1 MNMEVT
7 TKTSNIVK
15 KNQINKKVMAGSTV
29 GTCSF
34 VGAAIALIGK
44 KQGHKVL
51 VKPDFRK
58 LNKPKDWLIS
68 KINYGEKEM
77 IGIAGSSVL
86 GGFIGGSLFD
96 KKQNINA
103 KFKEGIFQM
112 VANIIIPIST
122 VGVAVKAFDK
132 LILPNLKINNKA
144 KNITKAL
151 ITIISL
157 VGGMILGNKTGNM
170 INNKLFNSPKERKM
184 NVKDLS
190 SQLDDTCLAASM
202 LTQGGG
208 SAKSWGKIFSKFI
221 PIALLMPGFE
231 TGLKTKNDSQ

>member
-7 TKTSNIVK
+7 TKTANIVK
-15 KNQINKKVMAGSTV
+15 KNPINKKVIAGSTV

-44 KQGHKVL
+44 KQGHKIFS
-51 VKPDFRK
+51 KFNWNNW
-58 LNKPKDWLIS
+58 NKPKDWLIS
-68 KINYGEKEM
+68 KIDYGEKEM

-86 GGFIGGSLFD
+86 GGFLGGSLFD
-96 KKQNINA
+96 KKQNIKA

-122 VGVAVKAFDK
+122 VGVSVKLFEKFADSKFTSG
-132 LILPNLKINNKA
+132 KA
-144 KNITKAL
+144 KNITKAI
-151 ITIISL
+151 ITIGSL
-157 VGGMILGNKTGNM
+157 IGGMFVGNKIGNV
-170 INNKLFNSPKERKM
+170 INDKIFNSQEERKM
-184 NVKDLS
+184 SVKDLS

-208 SAKSWGKIFSKFI
+208 AKSWGKIFSKFI
-221 PIALLMPGFE
+221 PIALLMPGIE
-231 TGLKTKNDSQ
+231 TGLKTKNAS